1 MNMEKNVVKIA
12 GKLQKFKEYKQLEA
26 EYDNKKALDKVF
38 EGREEDR
45 KKYEEEQKLIDE
57 AKKEFAKKKKDC
69 KAVEDALQ
77 EEINGLILDAY
88 IDENDPEKPFL
99 SVSDTLDFP
108 QIGSVTYSVENELNV
123 DINPEL
129 KEKMIEEFIDAD
141 MIDMLDI
148 NEEAL
153 KKYSQKLFKEV
164 GHHVNG
170 VTSRPVVKT
179 TIRKKG

>member
-129 KEKMIEEFIDAD
+129 KEKWC
-141 MIDMLDI
+141 
-148 NEEAL
+148 
-153 KKYSQKLFKEV
+153 
-164 GHHVNG
+164 
-170 VTSRPVVKT
+170 
-179 TIRKKG
+179 